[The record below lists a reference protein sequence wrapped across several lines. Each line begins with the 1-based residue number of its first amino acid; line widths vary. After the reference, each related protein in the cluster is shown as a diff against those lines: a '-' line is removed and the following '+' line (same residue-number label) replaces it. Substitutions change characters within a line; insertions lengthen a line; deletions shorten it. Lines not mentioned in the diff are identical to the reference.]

1 VGFTVVKSETTK
13 KFDKELYMVNKEL
26 KEAYK
31 ELQLENQGLRENNE
45 VYKQFFDNP
54 LNGFVSYKIITD
66 NKGIPVD
73 FVYLEINRAFENL
86 TGLKRENILN
96 KKLSEAIP
104 PEEAAELIKIYG
116 KAALKYKKSHLE
128 HYRPSINKYFEI
140 FTFSPHKNRLIS
152 FFIDITQRK
161 KAEDEIIKLNK
172 NLNQRIEELTTLYE
186 LLPMSVAITQDKDC
200 KTMYA
205 NPVMEELLGITP
217 GSNMSL
223 SSSSSEKPNF
233 KAYLNGRELPPEEL
247 PIQKAIATG
256 KPVIGSE
263 FDIIRNDGRIV
274 DFYGHAVPLF
284 DRGGNIRGAIGAFD
298 DITERK
304 RAEEKLKSTMIEL
317 KRSNQELEQ
326 FAYVASHDL
335 QEPLRMVSSFTQLL
349 AKQYKDQ
356 LDENAKEYI
365 NYAVDGAKR
374 MQQLINDLLLYSRVN
389 TQGDKFED
397 INLEKVLD
405 EVLYNL
411 EIVIQENQAI
421 ITREP
426 LPKIC
431 ADYRQMSQLFQNL
444 IGNALKYRSEETPKI
459 SISVQ
464 KKEENWLFMVK
475 DNGIGMEP
483 KYHEQVFQIFRRLHS
498 PDDYE
503 GTGIGLAIAKRII
516 ERHHGQIWVKSE
528 PRKGSTFYFTI
539 PITL

>member
-1 VGFTVVKSETTK
+1 
-13 KFDKELYMVNKEL
+13 
-26 KEAYK
+26 
-31 ELQLENQGLRENNE
+31 
-45 VYKQFFDNP
+45 
-54 LNGFVSYKIITD
+54 
-66 NKGIPVD
+66 
-73 FVYLEINRAFENL
+73 
-86 TGLKRENILN
+86 
-96 KKLSEAIP
+96 
-104 PEEAAELIKIYG
+104 
-116 KAALKYKKSHLE
+116 
-128 HYRPSINKYFEI
+128 
-140 FTFSPHKNRLIS
+140 
-152 FFIDITQRK
+152 
-161 KAEDEIIKLNK
+161 
-172 NLNQRIEELTTLYE
+172 
-186 LLPMSVAITQDKDC
+186 
-200 KTMYA
+200 
-205 NPVMEELLGITP
+205 
-217 GSNMSL
+217 
-223 SSSSSEKPNF
+223 
-233 KAYLNGRELPPEEL
+233 
-247 PIQKAIATG
+247 
-256 KPVIGSE
+256 
-263 FDIIRNDGRIV
+263 
-274 DFYGHAVPLF
+274 
-284 DRGGNIRGAIGAFD
+284 
-298 DITERK
+298 
-304 RAEEKLKSTMIEL
+304 
-317 KRSNQELEQ
+317 
-326 FAYVASHDL
+326 
-335 QEPLRMVSSFTQLL
+335 MVSSFTQLL